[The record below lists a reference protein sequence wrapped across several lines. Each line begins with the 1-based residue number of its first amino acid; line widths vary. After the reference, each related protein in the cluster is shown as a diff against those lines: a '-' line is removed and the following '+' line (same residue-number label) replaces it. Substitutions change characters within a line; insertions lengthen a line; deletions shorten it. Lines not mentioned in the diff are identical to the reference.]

1 MKNKIFIAIIA
12 VVVLSA
18 VGVSLI
24 TKGSFVDDLSI
35 DNIENYYGYN
45 VSLYTDNKDN
55 PYFKNN
61 LTNFEE
67 LVDASELVIK
77 AKMINVREK
86 VAQATLTKVYV
97 EKVLKGE
104 LYKNEIF
111 LYEPAFFWP
120 YIDNPNTGNYTTGGY
135 QLMQEGIEYIL
146 FLQSLKSPKGYKL
159 SKDEKRSFL
168 PVSEL
173 YGKIPINSNWDPV
186 VITNEEATYKEVVDS
201 EILTRKKGHLQ
212 NYIEIKKIVEEK
224 YH

>member
-18 VGVSLI
+18 VGVSLV

-45 VSLYTDNKDN
+45 VGLYTDIKDN
-55 PYFKNN
+55 PYFENN

-86 VAQATLTKVYV
+86 VTRATLTKVYV
-97 EKVLKGE
+97 EEVLKGK
-104 LYKNEIF
+104 LHTNEIL

-120 YIDNPNTGNYTTGGY
+120 YMDNPNTGSYSTGGY
-135 QLMQEGIEYIL
+135 QLMQEGREYIL

-159 SKDEKRSFL
+159 SKDENSSFL

-173 YGKIPINSNWDPV
+173 YGKIPIKSNWNPE
-186 VITNEEATYKEVVDS
+186 VITNDEATYKEVVDS
-201 EILTRKKGHLQ
+201 EILTREKGSLQ
-212 NYIEIKKIVEEK
+212 NYIEIKKIVEKK